1 MGIGVEYGRVSNLRV
16 QVPWTRLQ
24 TGEVQASTED
34 IELVLRLHIDHE
46 TLLKNP
52 LLSKSYLEK
61 MVYYIYTVL
70 LKANCNLHHVIFLF
84 LCVGTCC
91 GERH

>member
-1 MGIGVEYGRVSNLRV
+1 MGIGVEYGRVGNLRV

-24 TGEVQASTED
+24 NGEVQVCTED
-34 IELVLRLHIDHE
+34 IEIVLRLHVDHE

-70 LKANCNLHHVIFLF
+70 WKANYNGYHVIFYF
-84 LCVGTCC
+84 YV
-91 GERH
+91 